1 MTASD
6 ARLTVDPVVIVR
18 VPGQLAPA
26 IIRPREQVDAV
37 LEQSLL
43 EMGGEG
49 RAASAW
55 YWALTGAG
63 PSPVTLSLPPGRTPS
78 REEILAEADAEPEG
92 STAPPGVPADF
103 CDQLGAARRVLAWLT
118 GSSDEIPVDD
128 DNRGRF
134 IGARDDYARTDD
146 TIRQVRDY
154 AMRGLQAFDLP
165 DPMDPDD
172 AQQPWRWPAS
182 WMNAAWLRGVRDLLT
197 WVLGEST
204 ASPLRQRAV
213 GLPTAYDLTYEDA
226 AADDVVTQGRPGGL
240 PVDAPTYPPPQ
251 YGEGIQATIRWLRGE
266 DTTPPISNE
275 GCSPYVS
282 DHPRPGKDG
291 YL

>member
-1 MTASD
+1 MPGLPWIPWS
-6 ARLTVDPVVIVR
+6 PSR

-26 IIRPREQVDAV
+26 IIRPREQVEAV
-37 LEQSLL
+37 LEQSLQ

-49 RAASAW
+49 RTALAW
-55 YWALTGAG
+55 QWALTGAR

-92 STAPPGVPADF
+92 STAPPGVPTDF
-103 CDQLGAARRVLAWLT
+103 CDQLGEARRVLAWLA
-118 GSSDEIPVDD
+118 GSTDEIPVDD

-154 AMRGLQAFDLP
+154 AVRGLLAFDLP
-165 DPMDPDD
+165 DPMDSDD
-172 AQQPWRWPAS
+172 AQHPWRWPAN

-204 ASPLRQRAV
+204 ASPLRQRTV

-226 AADDVVTQGRPGGL
+226 VADDVVTQGRPGGL
-240 PVDAPTYPPPQ
+240 PVDSPTYPPPQ

-266 DTTPPISNE
+266 DTTPPINNE
-275 GCSPYVS
+275 GCGPYIS
-282 DHPRPGKDG
+282 DHHRADQDG
-291 YL
+291 SY